1 MPPQAATR
9 PRRGPAAWPLLTL
22 LPLVLWLGACQ
33 RAPADAPEPD
43 PVTGG
48 ATPAEAVS
56 SLTAH
61 LRSGDLA
68 AFAHDAVPPA
78 LAPALDQ
85 AWREGRSRWPL
96 TELPLS
102 GQIPAVLAALSAP
115 QAERTLLQAF
125 NRQFAGA
132 DRELRS
138 AAIALGVFAAQ
149 YLEHDGAFSD
159 GERAHYTQLVAA
171 ISDWAAQAP
180 LSDRE
185 RARAAITALVEASRQ
200 GGVGDDARLGQA
212 GMPAGLTALSPVF
225 SAAKQQLRAY
235 GLDLDMAFDSL
246 EVSLL
251 EQTGDTARVRMRYLL
266 AGRPVD
272 AVVAVERVA
281 GRWYVTDFLRHARA
295 AAAVPPADAGPGG
308 S

>member
-1 MPPQAATR
+1 MQAQAATR
-9 PRRGPAAWPLLTL
+9 PGRRPGAWPLFTL
-22 LPLVLWLGACQ
+22 LPLMLWLGACQ
-33 RAPADAPEPD
+33 RDAAEVPER
-43 PVTGG
+43 VTGG
-48 ATPAEAVS
+48 ATPTEAVS
-56 SLTAH
+56 GPTAH

-68 AFAHDAVPPA
+68 AFAYDAVPPA
-78 LAPALDQ
+78 LAQPLDQ

-102 GQIPAVLAALSAP
+102 GQVPAVLAALSAP

-149 YLEHDGAFSD
+149 YLEHDGAFSAD
-159 GERAHYTQLVAA
+159 ERAHYTQLVAA
-171 ISDWAAQAP
+171 VSDWAAQAP
-180 LSDRE
+180 LSDRD
-185 RARAAITALVEASRQ
+185 RARAAIGALVEAARR

-212 GMPAGLTALSPVF
+212 GMAGGLDALSPLF
-225 SAAKQQLRAY
+225 TATKQQLREY

-246 EVSLL
+246 DVSLI

-281 GRWYVTDFLRHARA
+281 GRWYLADFLRHARA
-295 AAAVPPADAGPGG
+295 AAAAAPGDRAPG
-308 S
+308 AA

>member
-1 MPPQAATR
+1 MQAQAATR
-9 PRRGPAAWPLLTL
+9 DMRGPRPWPLVAV
-22 LPLVLWLGACQ
+22 LPLLLWLGACQ
-33 RAPADAPEPD
+33 REAAETPEPA
-43 PVTGG
+43 TGG
-48 ATPAEAVS
+48 ATPTEAVTG
-56 SLTAH
+56 LTAH

-78 LAPALDQ
+78 MAQPLDQ

-102 GQIPAVLAALSAP
+102 GQVPAVLAALSAP
-115 QAERTLLQAF
+115 QAERSLLQAF

-180 LSDRE
+180 LSDRDL
-185 RARAAITALVEASRQ
+185 AHATITALVQASRE

-212 GMPAGLTALSPVF
+212 GMHDGLTALSPLF
-225 SAAKQQLRAY
+225 SATKRQLRDY

-246 EVSLL
+246 EVTLL
-251 EQTGDTARVRMRYLL
+251 EQTGDTAQVRMRYLL

-272 AVVAVERVA
+272 AVVAAERIG
-281 GRWYVTDFLRHARA
+281 GRWYLVDFLRHARA
-295 AAAVPPADAGPGG
+295 AADAPPADRAPAG